1 MNCKQFRSY
10 IPEFFKD
17 RLNTYDTEA
26 FLSHV
31 STCKECAEELEIMHL
46 LQMGLLQ
53 LTSDAK
59 EETYDFKGMLKD
71 KLVLAEKTCRKVRRA
86 KKLRAALVILVN
98 ITAVLG
104 MAYQVFAMFGGKEW
118 LANYF

>member
-10 IPEFFKD
+10 IPRFFSNE
-17 RLNTYDTEA
+17 LNIEVTEE

-31 STCKECAEELEIMHL
+31 SSCKECAEELETMHL
-46 LQMGLLQ
+46 LEVGLLQ
-53 LTSDAK
+53 LDSDVK
-59 EETYDFKGMLKD
+59 EETYDFKGLLMN
-71 KLVLAEKTCRKVRRA
+71 KLSMAEKRCAKVHRSKKVRTAIVVLA
-86 KKLRAALVILVN
+86 N

-104 MAYQVFAMFGGKEW
+104 MIYQAFAIFGGEEW